1 MHPEFWIQY
10 LRPGQIRILIQ
21 NPFQLLLKG
30 GHRIGHQEGAPSPTS
45 STLQHSIKASD
56 FWEDRGSVLEQCQT
70 RNLDQMWSQRP
81 FVDATTF
88 QPASCILA
96 TFHPPPFSPLSLLD
110 PFVTSPHCP
119 FPSVSPSNQTAAGPA
134 EWCLGRG
141 PGGCS
146 GSVGRRLHH
155 RLRPGLL
162 LPPLLQQPRLLV
174 GTLNTAL
181 H

>member
-1 MHPEFWIQY
+1 M
-10 LRPGQIRILIQ
+10 
-21 NPFQLLLKG
+21 
-30 GHRIGHQEGAPSPTS
+30 
-45 STLQHSIKASD
+45 
-56 FWEDRGSVLEQCQT
+56 EQCQT

-96 TFHPPPFSPLSLLD
+96 TFHPPSSSPSSFFY

-162 LPPLLQQPRLLV
+162 PPSLTPAAATAGGYNSTLHCTEPRHTLLQDVCHCPPSLFNS
-174 GTLNTAL
+174 GEKG
-181 H
+181 

>member
-134 EWCLGRG
+134 EWCLGRR

-174 GTLNTAL
+174 GTTL